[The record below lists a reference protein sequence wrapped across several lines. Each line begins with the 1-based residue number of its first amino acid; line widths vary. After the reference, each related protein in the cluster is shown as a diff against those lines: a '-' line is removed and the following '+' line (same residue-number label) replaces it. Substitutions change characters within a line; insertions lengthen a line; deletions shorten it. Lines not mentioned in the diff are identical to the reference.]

1 MASKVVLITG
11 VADYWGARLAAR
23 LLAEPE
29 LHVMGLDDEP
39 PKRVPEGLDFVQADV
54 RNRWL
59 TQLLQEA
66 RVDSVCHLKFV
77 HTIRPSRGAFEVNVM
92 GTQRLLS
99 ASAEAGVGKV
109 VVKSSMAVYGA
120 HPDNPAFLTEA
131 HALRARRRYGY
142 IRDMVAIETLCND
155 VRRQGPALTLTN
167 LRPASIVGPTA
178 DTPMT
183 RFLQSRWAPALLGF
197 DPMLQLIHE
206 EDVLEALAHAVLNDV
221 PGVFNL
227 AADGALPLSRIIAL
241 SGKRYLPALHN
252 LAYWGVGVL
261 GGAGASLERYAP
273 MELDYLRYPWVGD
286 LTHMRGELGFEP
298 RYSAEETL
306 REFAAQAHHKPHPD
320 ALAADEKRLQAV
332 LERRRQASKGRK
344 A

>member
-11 VADYWGARLAAR
+11 VADYWGARLATR

-29 LHVMGLDDEP
+29 LHVMGLDDAP
-39 PKRVPEGLDFVQADV
+39 PKRFPEGLDFIQADV
-54 RNRWL
+54 RNRLL
-59 TQLLQEA
+59 TQLLKDE

-77 HTIRPSRGAFEVNVM
+77 HTIRPSRAAFEVNLM
-92 GTQRLLS
+92 GTKRLLS

-131 HALRARRRYGY
+131 HALRASRRYGY

-155 VRRQGPALTLTN
+155 VRRQSPALTLTN

-183 RFLQSRWAPALLGF
+183 RFLKSRWAPALLGF

-206 EDVLEALAHAVLNDV
+206 EDVLEALTHAVLNDV
-221 PGVFNL
+221 PGVFNV
-227 AADGALPLSRIIAL
+227 AADGAMPLSRIIAL

-261 GGAGASLERYAP
+261 GGVGAKLERYAP
-273 MELDYLRYPWVGD
+273 MELDYLRYSWVGD
-286 LTHMRGELGFEP
+286 LTKMHGELGFEP
-298 RYSAEETL
+298 RHSAEETL
-306 REFAAQAHHKPHPD
+306 REFAAKAHHKPYPD
-320 ALAADEKRLQAV
+320 ALAADEKRLHAI
-332 LERRRQASKGRK
+332 LERRRQTSKGRK

>member
-1 MASKVVLITG
+1 MASKVILITG

-23 LLAEPE
+23 LLAEPG
-29 LHVMGLDDEP
+29 LHVMGLDDAP
-39 PKRVPEGLDFVQADV
+39 PKRVPDGLDFVQADV
-54 RNRWL
+54 RNRLL
-59 TQLLQEA
+59 TQLLKQE

-77 HTIRPSRGAFEVNVM
+77 PTIRPSSAAFEMNVV
-92 GTQRLLS
+92 GTKRLLD

-120 HPDNPAFLTEA
+120 HPDNPAILTEDR
-131 HALRARRRYGY
+131 ALRARRRYGY
-142 IRDMVAIETLCND
+142 MRDMMAIETLCHEL
-155 VRRQGPALTLTN
+155 RRQEPALTLTN

-183 RFLQSRWAPALLGF
+183 RFLKSRWAPALLGF

-206 EDVLEALAHAVLNDV
+206 QDVLEALTHAVLNDV
-221 PGVFNL
+221 PGVFNV

-261 GGAGASLERYAP
+261 GGVGAELERYAP
-273 MELDYLRYPWVGD
+273 IELDYLRYSWVGD

-306 REFAAQAHHKPHPD
+306 REFAAKAHHKLHPD
-320 ALAADEKRLQAV
+320 ALAADENRLQAT
-332 LERRRQASKGRK
+332 LERRRQVSKGRK